1 MNPFEFAIRVNT
13 FVNSQAPVVPLDM
26 SLSGLS
32 ERIFFHVVV
41 SKNIPS
47 PPPPHHP
54 TEGTFAK
61 DPLPPPEISIP
72 GGACHT
78 PYRGISVII
87 QLVWVPSGKNI
98 CVKNIVATT
107 YIILL
112 YYFAKD
118 NFFLR

>member
-32 ERIFFHVVV
+32 ERIFFQCVV
-41 SKNIPS
+41 SENIHY